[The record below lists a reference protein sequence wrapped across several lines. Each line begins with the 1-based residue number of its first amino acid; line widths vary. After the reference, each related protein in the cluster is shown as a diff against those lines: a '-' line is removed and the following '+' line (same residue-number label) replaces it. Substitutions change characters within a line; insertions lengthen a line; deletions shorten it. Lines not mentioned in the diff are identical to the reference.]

1 MGVISG
7 STLGRGDGVCVEGL
21 REGVLVGVGCGFAVF
36 VCDGLAVG
44 HAMAEAEGVSSS
56 DGVGVGTGR
65 AIVGTE
71 GRDGPVDASEVGE
84 ADSDGVGARSG
95 SASCAVLRELA
106 A

>member
-1 MGVISG
+1 M
-7 STLGRGDGVCVEGL
+7 EGL
-21 REGVLVGVGCGFAVF
+21 REGVFVGVGFGFAVF

-44 HAMAEAEGVSSS
+44 HAIAAAEGVSSS
-56 DGVGVGTGR
+56 DGVGVGTGT

-71 GRDGPVDASEVGE
+71 GWDGPVDASEMGE

-95 SASCAVLRELA
+95 SASCAVVRELA

>member
-1 MGVISG
+1 M
-7 STLGRGDGVCVEGL
+7 EGL
-21 REGVLVGVGCGFAVF
+21 LEGVFVGVGCDVAVLE
-36 VCDGLAVG
+36 CDGLAVG
-44 HAMAEAEGVSSS
+44 HAMAEAEGVSSR
-56 DGVGVGTGR
+56 DGVGVGTGT